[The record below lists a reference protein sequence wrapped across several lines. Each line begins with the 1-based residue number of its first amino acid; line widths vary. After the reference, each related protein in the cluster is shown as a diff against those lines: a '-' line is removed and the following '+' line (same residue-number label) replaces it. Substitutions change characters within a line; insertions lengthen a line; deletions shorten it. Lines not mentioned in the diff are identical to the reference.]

1 MAWNVGR
8 GRKGRAFVLGTA
20 SVAVLGLAAC
30 GSSEEGAGESGAAV
44 SGVLNVVAV
53 TNVYGDIA
61 AQVGGDAVEVT
72 SIIDSASQD
81 PHSFEAD
88 TRTQLAVSKA
98 DLVIQ
103 NGGHYDEFMD
113 QLLQTSGESATVI
126 NAVEVS
132 GLEEHAEDEEHA
144 EEESAAAESH
154 AEEEEHAEE
163 EHAHEHGEF
172 NEHVWYDLESMQK
185 VADQIAADLGR
196 ARPEKAAEFTAN
208 AKAFSTELDG
218 VIELQEAAAAEH
230 QGEGAAITE
239 PVPLY
244 LLDHMGLVNK
254 TPEGFSEAIEEGS
267 DLSVAVLDQTLKIF
281 SSGDVKVLVYNEQ
294 TTSPETEKVL
304 AQAEKDGVP
313 TVAVTETLPEGQ
325 NYVGW
330 MKANVEAVTSA
341 LG

>member
-254 TPEGFSEAIEEGS
+254 TPEASARPS
-267 DLSVAVLDQTLKIF
+267 KRAATCPSRCSTRRSR
-281 SSGDVKVLVYNEQ
+281 SSPAATSRCSS
-294 TTSPETEKVL
+294 TTSRPPAETEKVL

>member
-1 MAWNVGR
+1 MAWNGKR
-8 GRKGRAFVLGTA
+8 RTLVLGTA

-30 GSSEEGAGESGAAV
+30 GSGSEGSGDAGASAADA
-44 SGVLNVVAV
+44 LNVVAV

-72 SIIDSASQD
+72 SIISSATQD
-81 PHSFEAD
+81 PHSYEAD
-88 TRTQLAVSKA
+88 TRTQLAVTKA
-98 DLVIQ
+98 DLVIE

-113 QLLQTSGESATVI
+113 KLIEAAGGTPTVI

-132 GLEEHAEDEEHA
+132 GLESA
-144 EEESAAAESH
+144 EEESH
-154 AEEEEHAEE
+154 AEEEEHAEDEAAHSEEE
-163 EHAHEHGEF
+163 EHAHEHEHGEF

-185 VADQIAADLGR
+185 VADQIAADLGK
-196 ARPEKAAEFTAN
+196 ALPERAAEFTAN
-208 AKAFSTELDG
+208 AKAFNTELDG
-218 VIELQEAAAAEH
+218 VIELQDAVATEH
-230 QGEGAAITE
+230 KGEGVAITE

-244 LLDHMGLVNK
+244 LLEHMGLENK
-254 TPEGFSEAIEEGS
+254 TPEGFSEAIEEGN
-267 DLSVAVLDQTLKIF
+267 DLPIAVLNDTLKIF
-281 SSGDVKVLVYNEQ
+281 SSGDVKALVYNAQ

-304 AQAEKDGVP
+304 AQAKADQVP

-325 NYVGW
+325 TYVAW